1 MIDGQ
6 VMEPATYSKR
16 VWRLL
21 HFSGSSF
28 QQLGSQRGRNNAVV
42 ASPGQKQARVL
53 GFGFG
58 SGLARGTGDGVCT
71 RRNPRAKGSQDQCQD
86 VGIVSCCSLT

>member
-1 MIDGQ
+1 MRNGQ
-6 VMEPATYSKR
+6 AMEPANYSKR

-28 QQLGSQRGRNNAVV
+28 QRLGSQRVRKYAVA
-42 ASPGQKQARVL
+42 ASPGQKQARML

-58 SGLARGTGDGVCT
+58 LARGAGDGVCT
-71 RRNPRAKGSQDQCQD
+71 GRNPRAKGSRYQEQD
-86 VGIVSCCSLT
+86 VGIVPCCSLT